1 MVRILWAVR
10 EAANDPGIHIEDV
23 FDLSPDNEEN
33 WQD

>member
-10 EAANDPGIHIEDV
+10 EVANDPTVRLEEL
-23 FDLSPDNEEN
+23 FDLVPEHEEN